1 MRSFAVI
8 ALAAAGANAAAYG
21 YPAESSSTPAE
32 YYPEASSTPAEY
44 YPAASSTP
52 AYPAYPAESSKA
64 EYPSYPAESSK
75 VEYPVVYSSAPAYT
89 TTKVYTGLTTVCPEP
104 TTVTYGSKT
113 YTVKS
118 STTLIDDDCEY
129 TTTEVVKP
137 TPYPVYTPAHSEYA
151 PPKYSSAA
159 PPAPYPSKPA
169 GNGTVPVYPT
179 GVKPSASAS
188 KPATPEFTGA
198 AGKASAGLLAVAG
211 AAAAFFL

>member
-21 YPAESSSTPAE
+21 YPAESSSA
-32 YYPEASSTPAEY
+32 PAEY

-52 AYPAYPAESSKA
+52 AEYYPAESTPAYPAYPVESSKA
-64 EYPSYPAESSK
+64 AEYPAYPEESK
-75 VEYPVVYSSAPAYT
+75 YEAYSSAPAYT
-89 TTKVYTGLTTVCPEP
+89 TTYAVHGLTTVCPEP

-113 YTVKS
+113 YTVSS
-118 STTLIDDDCEY
+118 STTLIDEDCEY

-137 TPYPVYTPAHSEYA
+137 TPYPVHTPAHSEYA

-159 PPAPYPSKPA
+159 PYPSHPA

-179 GVKPSASAS
+179 GAVPKPSST
-188 KPATPEFTGA
+188 KPSTPEFTGA